1 MTVGVG
7 ISVADG
13 NLMVLGKKV
22 LNQVT
27 QDVVVN
33 PSRRR
38 LKLLIPK
45 FEEIRDSKEASPEE
59 TLKALISFRGA
70 LESAKQ
76 LLRFGSEGSRIYM
89 ANAIIQK
96 LLAGENSL
104 KEDAL
109 AALLITA
116 DTGRHLI
123 LRRGYLP
130 NLYHASSPLKGKV
143 PAKNL
148 DEKWVS
154 DSDVI
159 TQALEEKFPSPPLGT
174 PPEKASVF

>member
-38 LKLLIPK
+38 IGQTTSQIRERRKQDLYEEKGIRREKPEDLVMALAEPK
-45 FEEIRDSKEASPEE
+45 AD
-59 TLKALISFRGA
+59 
-70 LESAKQ
+70 
-76 LLRFGSEGSRIYM
+76 
-89 ANAIIQK
+89 AIIQK

-116 DTGRHLI
+116 DTVLI
-123 LRRGYLP
+123 V
-130 NLYHASSPLKGKV
+130 ASSALK
-143 PAKNL
+143 
-148 DEKWVS
+148 EK
-154 DSDVI
+154 
-159 TQALEEKFPSPPLGT
+159 TQAS
-174 PPEKASVF
+174 

>member
-59 TLKALISFRGA
+59 TLKALISFQGD

-89 ANAIIQK
+89 AEPIIQK

-109 AALLITA
+109 QYLLITA
-116 DTGRHLI
+116 DTFLKI
-123 LRRGYLP
+123 
-130 NLYHASSPLKGKV
+130 NLEGKV
-143 PAKNL
+143 PVKNL